1 MINDIISTYKP
12 ISLQELTDVKL
23 MNRIDTKYIISVD
36 LLYKL
41 LTFLKDYHVLEIN
54 DERNCPYDTLYYDTK
69 DYQMFWNHIND
80 IPHRQKIRVRKYV
93 TNNVKYF
100 EIKTKQEDNR
110 TVKERIQV
118 KHKGLKRE
126 KNQKFIRKYSTYKI
140 EELRKSLHVYF
151 NRITLVDKNKTERLT
166 IDTDI
171 RFVNKKLNK
180 EVKLEG
186 ISIVELKRNMKDT
199 SKVETFFNDN
209 FIKSS
214 GFSKYCCGMSLINEN
229 LKNLAFNDI
238 IKKIAI
244 YGTVII
250 NDNIL

>member
-1 MINDIISTYKP
+1 M
-12 ISLQELTDVKL
+12 
-23 MNRIDTKYIISVD
+23 
-36 LLYKL
+36 
-41 LTFLKDYHVLEIN
+41 
-54 DERNCPYDTLYYDTK
+54 
-69 DYQMFWNHIND
+69 
-80 IPHRQKIRVRKYV
+80 
-93 TNNVKYF
+93 
-100 EIKTKQEDNR
+100 
-110 TVKERIQV
+110 
-118 KHKGLKRE
+118 
-126 KNQKFIRKYSTYKI
+126 
-140 EELRKSLHVYF
+140 HVYF
-151 NRITLVDKNKTERLT
+151 NRITLVDENKTERLT

-180 EVKLEG
+180 EVKLES